1 MSMELAVS
9 GPMTPEGVSM
19 LLLVFPSWSQD
30 DLWAAVTRPLQQG

>member
-9 GPMTPEGVSM
+9 GPVTPAGIPV

-30 DLWAAVTRPLQQG
+30 DLQAAVTRTLQQG